1 MLGSLIGRLQ
11 VPLLGTK
18 FGTQNGNME
27 EVFLGNISKVPFA
40 RVPKL
45 VLILGTWNYAKEL
58 PPGPQGGTIFR
69 AGIRAP
75 RAGLTI

>member
-1 MLGSLIGRLQ
+1 
-11 VPLLGTK
+11 
-18 FGTQNGNME
+18 ME

-45 VLILGTWNYAKEL
+45 VPILGTWNYAKEL

-75 RAGLTI
+75 RAGLTIEKDDI